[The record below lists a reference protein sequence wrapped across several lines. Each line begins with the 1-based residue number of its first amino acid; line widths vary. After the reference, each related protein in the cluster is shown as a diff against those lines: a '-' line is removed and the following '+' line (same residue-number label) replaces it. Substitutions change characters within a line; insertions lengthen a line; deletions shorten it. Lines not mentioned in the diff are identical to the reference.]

1 MDSGPVAMQ
10 VVLASQAHEIESFLH
25 QVDEKGMA
33 VMEPLI
39 AESMIN
45 SLNQKIAVLLD
56 QQSQIES
63 ANSEFSAANKELEES
78 KRMLQSQADN
88 LEQQL
93 KEAQNSMD

>member
-1 MDSGPVAMQ
+1 
-10 VVLASQAHEIESFLH
+10 
-25 QVDEKGMA
+25 
-33 VMEPLI
+33 
-39 AESMIN
+39 MIN

-78 KRMLQSQADN
+78 KRVLQTQADN

-93 KEAQNSMD
+93 KEAHNSMDRIKF

>member
-1 MDSGPVAMQ
+1 
-10 VVLASQAHEIESFLH
+10 
-25 QVDEKGMA
+25 
-33 VMEPLI
+33 
-39 AESMIN
+39 MIN

-63 ANSEFSAANKELEES
+63 ANSEFSAANKEPEES

-93 KEAQNSMD
+93 KEAQNSMDWIKS

>member
-1 MDSGPVAMQ
+1 
-10 VVLASQAHEIESFLH
+10 
-25 QVDEKGMA
+25 
-33 VMEPLI
+33 
-39 AESMIN
+39 MIN

-93 KEAQNSMD
+93 KEAQNSMDWIKS

>member
-1 MDSGPVAMQ
+1 
-10 VVLASQAHEIESFLH
+10 
-25 QVDEKGMA
+25 
-33 VMEPLI
+33 
-39 AESMIN
+39 MIN

-78 KRMLQSQADN
+78 KRVLQTQADN

-93 KEAQNSMD
+93 KEAHNSMDRIKFWHP